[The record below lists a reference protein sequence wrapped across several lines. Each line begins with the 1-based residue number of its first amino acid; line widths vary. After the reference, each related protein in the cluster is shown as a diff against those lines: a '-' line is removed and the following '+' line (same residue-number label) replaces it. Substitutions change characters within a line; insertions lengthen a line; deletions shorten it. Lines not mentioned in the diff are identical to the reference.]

1 MITIHSASF
10 SAVRRLNDLSPE
22 RVTTFPE
29 NPKDCDF
36 TDLHPNNA
44 KKTSCQ
50 NEISGM
56 ITEINSVAKFEKLHE
71 VKRFFGYQITINF
84 WKFESNLGTH
94 VEQAHMP
101 SLVKH
106 YISISSSGD
115 LNGENLECFID
126 KLIEMYNKN
135 GSIED
140 LAAAVS
146 KLLKRINE
154 NSVSTSLPELY

>member
-1 MITIHSASF
+1 
-10 SAVRRLNDLSPE
+10 
-22 RVTTFPE
+22 
-29 NPKDCDF
+29 
-36 TDLHPNNA
+36 
-44 KKTSCQ
+44 
-50 NEISGM
+50 M